1 MDSPLD
7 RTRETN
13 DGPVM
18 YVGSMDVYLNLW
30 FPDYETAR
38 EMRARDGG
46 FLFPYRH
53 HFFVAA
59 EGAVRELGLDPRDPD
74 WERIGWDWVRPAD
87 REAWDRLRLKRE
99 IAVFRPGEPKP

>member
-1 MDSPLD
+1 MDNPLG
-7 RTRETN
+7 RTRGTD
-13 DGPVM
+13 DGPVI

-38 EMRARDGG
+38 EARARDGG

-59 EGAVRELGLDPRDPD
+59 EGAVRELGLDPHDPD
-74 WERIGWDWVRPAD
+74 WERIGWDWARPAD
-87 REAWDRLRLKRE
+87 RDAWERLRLKRE
-99 IAVFRPGEPKP
+99 IAVSARRRP